1 LNNLVKL
8 ILHPNIALAFTMFRP
23 KTSTSGSST
32 PRESTSK
39 TSKLRSN
46 IGRSS
51 THQPSLLDLS
61 GVIPTTFTDGLP
73 LPRLFVFDLDY
84 TLWPFWVDTH
94 VSPPLK
100 AYEGGARVR
109 DGYGES
115 FRFYDDV
122 GNVLAGLR
130 ALDVKIA
137 AASRT
142 HAPELAR
149 DMLKLLR
156 LPTKPVDLQGPTHVS
171 SNNTNSSVVLNAS
184 GQSSRD
190 GATTAKALDF
200 FDNMQIFPGSK
211 IRHFERLQESMGVQF
226 EEMLFFDDESRNRE
240 VEQLGVVMWLTRDG
254 VSNDE
259 IDKGVLSWR
268 KRNKREC

>member
-1 LNNLVKL
+1 
-8 ILHPNIALAFTMFRP
+8 MFRP

-46 IGRSS
+46 IGRTSS
-51 THQPSLLDLS
+51 HQPTLHDLS
-61 GVIPTTFTDGLP
+61 GAVPTTFTDSLP

-122 GNVLAGLR
+122 GNVLAGLKT
-130 ALDVKIA
+130 LDVKIA

-142 HAPELAR
+142 SAPELAR
-149 DMLKLLR
+149 EMLKLLK
-156 LPTKPVDLQGPTHVS
+156 LPTRPIDHLAQAPSHS
-171 SNNTNSSVVLNAS
+171 SSANAS
-184 GQSSRD
+184 GMPASATGSAPSSS
-190 GATTAKALDF
+190 GAATTKALDF
-200 FDNMQIFPGSK
+200 FDNMQIYPGSK
-211 IRHFERLQESMGVQF
+211 IRHFEKLGEVMGIPF

-240 VEQLGVVMWLTRDG
+240 VEQLGVVMWLVRDG

-268 KRNKREC
+268 KRNRRELA